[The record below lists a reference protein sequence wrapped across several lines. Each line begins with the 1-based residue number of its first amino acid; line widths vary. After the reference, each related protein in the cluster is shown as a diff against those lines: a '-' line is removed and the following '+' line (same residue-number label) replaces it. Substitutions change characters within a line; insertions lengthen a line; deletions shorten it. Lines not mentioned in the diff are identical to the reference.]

1 MSYAAGLLISLKERL
16 SYGEREVSTAEGLM
30 DSFIKTGDDTALS
43 MLFDMYSN
51 KLYYF
56 LVVLSDTDLAADV
69 SQKTWVKVIEKKH
82 LYKAGTRVDA
92 WLFTIGRHALIDEL
106 RRTKR
111 VVYDSDMV
119 EQSASDNA
127 ASGNV
132 DKTDFNSM
140 LVRLPFLQREALSLQ
155 LEGFSIQQISDICH
169 APSETIKTR
178 IRYAKDNLKSTL
190 RNK

>member
-119 EQSASDNA
+119 EQSASENA

>member
-119 EQSASDNA
+119 EQSASENA

-178 IRYAKDNLKSTL
+178 IRYAKDNLKSSL

>member
-56 LVVLSDTDLAADV
+56 LVVLSDTDLAADI

>member
-1 MSYAAGLLISLKERL
+1 MSYAAGLLISLKERF
-16 SYGEREVSTAEGLM
+16 SYGERGRETAEDIM
-30 DSFIKTGDDTALS
+30 DSFVKTGDDTALS
-43 MLFDMYSN
+43 MLFDMYSS

-56 LVVLSDTDLAADV
+56 LVVLSDTDMAADI

-82 LYKAGTRVDA
+82 LYRAGTNVEA

-111 VVYDSDMV
+111 VLYDSNFV
-119 EQSASDNA
+119 EERVGDNLPSAI
-127 ASGNV
+127 V
-132 DKTDFNSM
+132 DEADFNDM
-140 LVRLPFLQREALSLQ
+140 LMRLPFLQKEALSLQ
-155 LEGFSIQQISDICH
+155 LEGFSVKQISEICH

-178 IRYAKDNLKSTL
+178 IRYAKDNLKSSL

>member
-56 LVVLSDTDLAADV
+56 LVVLSDTDLAADI
-69 SQKTWVKVIEKKH
+69 SQKTWVKVIEKRH